1 MQKQSVMLLAL
12 VRFMTKRYMGAP
24 RMIIKFYTEGCQP
37 CKAVSTVLNH
47 EEVDYTSIDIG
58 KDINEA
64 IKYKVRSVPTV
75 LNTET
80 GATLVG
86 FKGIRET
93 TEWVNEHCN

>member
-1 MQKQSVMLLAL
+1 
-12 VRFMTKRYMGAP
+12 MGAL

-47 EEVDYTSIDIG
+47 EEVDYEEIDIG
-58 KDINEA
+58 KDIDAA
-64 IKYKVRSVPTV
+64 IHYKVRSVPTV
-75 LNTET
+75 INTET

-93 TEWVNEHCN
+93 TEWINEHCN